1 MSHEIH
7 IFQWDGS
14 HQDTIPQNKRAG
26 ETRPILKL
34 HLNGTN
40 IGNKLGSA
48 VRRYH
53 LALFNSREF
62 ELDGNM
68 FGNTQRHRAGI
79 DERVHIKRLES
90 WLARIRQLDRRVD
103 KSHSWRLYAKIRTA
117 ASPVL
122 LFSSFI
128 SQNAFGR

>member
-1 MSHEIH
+1 MNHKIH

-14 HQDTIPQNKRAG
+14 HQNTIPQNKGAG
-26 ETRPILKL
+26 KTRPILKL

-40 IGNKLGSA
+40 IGNKMGST
-48 VRRYH
+48 VRCYH

-79 DERVHIKRLES
+79 DERVHIERLES
-90 WLARIRQLDRRVD
+90 WLTRIRQLDGRVY
-103 KSHSWRLYAKIRTA
+103 KSHR
-117 ASPVL
+117 
-122 LFSSFI
+122 
-128 SQNAFGR
+128 